1 MVLNPFVRLEPA
13 DGDLSRGLRSRL
25 NMRRPD
31 EAAPVPV
38 PFSVD
43 GVLPGRYLF
52 GSSAS
57 GSFSVEAIEWRG
69 RDILAIPLEVESDKD
84 VTGIVI
90 RMSSKPTTIT
100 GSVRDASGGPATS
113 GAVLA
118 FPASPALW
126 RNFGLSAL
134 LFKTGTIVGNGTYRL
149 DRLVP
154 GDYLL
159 AAVPDEDR
167 AKWVDPD
174 YLASIATSATRVR
187 VTPGS
192 SPTQDLRIIGGGQ

>member
-1 MVLNPFVRLEPA
+1 
-13 DGDLSRGLRSRL
+13 
-25 NMRRPD
+25 
-31 EAAPVPV
+31 
-38 PFSVD
+38 
-43 GVLPGRYLF
+43 
-52 GSSAS
+52 
-57 GSFSVEAIEWRG
+57 
-69 RDILAIPLEVESDKD
+69 
-84 VTGIVI
+84 
-90 RMSSKPTTIT
+90 
-100 GSVRDASGGPATS
+100 
-113 GAVLA
+113 VLA